1 MNVQLGDET
10 NSGTLD
16 VPYLVTSGEIEFL
29 IHGFNAIREIVNINN
44 NTEMLKKIFKNVF
57 NSTDPQKIDSLKH
70 FIAAKEE
77 AQTCVKIKGKDIVA
91 PAGKVLHVQYKADVG
106 FLEWKT
112 PMMFQQLEIE
122 LPEGT
127 GAVDSEV
134 IIRKCINYYF
144 QVPVVNESKH
154 DIVLNTNVGVIDYC
168 KSVIPL
174 QVNSST
180 SCKSLSVSKTTVTP
194 LNQMLEELSI
204 TPPNKI
210 NSEHQQRVVNTAD
223 LSELTTT

>member
-1 MNVQLGDET
+1 M
-10 NSGTLD
+10 
-16 VPYLVTSGEIEFL
+16 
-29 IHGFNAIREIVNINN
+29 
-44 NTEMLKKIFKNVF
+44 
-57 NSTDPQKIDSLKH
+57 
-70 FIAAKEE
+70 
-77 AQTCVKIKGKDIVA
+77 
-91 PAGKVLHVQYKADVG
+91 QYKADVG

-122 LPEGT
+122 FL
-127 GAVDSEV
+127 